1 MEVNIRYAGC
11 VNWMKRRGMNGGFV
25 DSIHW
30 VGVLLVLQER
40 KMPVLMMYFTAD
52 GDGCRK

>member
-1 MEVNIRYAGC
+1 MEVDIRYAGC